1 MADCV
6 YCNIYRVYPR
16 KATFFIGHSY
26 DHQKIFA
33 FVGTASTYTSMEIF
47 DRASMKRW
55 FLLDEGFEKDI
66 HVVSDWFSSRY
77 RDEFIDLDSTTFLQR
92 KLDDSP
98 TKSANV
104 SMQMRFINSASRR
117 RKEVLSVN
125 VTRGGKKLI
134 KSRTTM
140 QRCNG
145 KNRRFVFVSIFM
157 IFFSCRVHVYIFI
170 PIVSFSISFTVC

>member
-1 MADCV
+1 
-6 YCNIYRVYPR
+6 
-16 KATFFIGHSY
+16 
-26 DHQKIFA
+26 
-33 FVGTASTYTSMEIF
+33 
-47 DRASMKRW
+47 MKDW
-55 FLLDEGFEKDI
+55 GFEKDI

-125 VTRGGKKLI
+125 VTRGGRRLI
-134 KSRTTM
+134 ESRTTM
-140 QRCNG
+140 QRCND
-145 KNRRFVFVSIFM
+145 KDRRLVFVSIFM
-157 IFFSCRVHVYIFI
+157 IFFLVLFAYIF
-170 PIVSFSISFTVC
+170 SFRLFHFLFLLLCVNSIWRSVWFFSSFTFFAGWRIVTEFLFPLHCFV